1 MNQYVPKPDEE
12 GINSP
17 LHSTPIKDAAIL
29 VAGFLSFVLII
40 FFISGYIT
48 EFIISKISLE
58 SETKFFQKFHPNKIE
73 TKNLALKPFAEK
85 LQSQISFPVHLSLS
99 CSSEINAFAFPG
111 GAISVTKGLLEKIK
125 TENGLM
131 FILGHE
137 IGHFKNRDHLQGLG
151 RQIALSTMLALVGI
165 GSDANQLLNL
175 SQLPMRSFQRDQETN
190 ADAVGLDLLQKL
202 YGHTQGADEFFNYL
216 ANKESDAEKLVA
228 QFASTHPASADRLKF
243 VRQRMN
249 LNEKIDKSEIQVIN
263 LPEDFYKNMTCD

>member
-1 MNQYVPKPDEE
+1 MSEYVPKPDVE

-17 LHSTPIKDAAIL
+17 EKSTPIKDALIL
-29 VAGFLSFVLII
+29 VAGFLSLVLIV
-40 FFISGYIT
+40 FFVSGYIS
-48 EFIISKISLE
+48 EKIISKISIE
-58 SETKFFQKFHPNKIE
+58 SETKFFQKFYTNDAS

-85 LQSQISFPVHLSLS
+85 LQNQINFPVHLNIS
-99 CSSEINAFAFPG
+99 CSDEVNAFAFPG

-165 GSDANQLLNL
+165 GTEANQLLNL

-190 ADAVGLDLLQKL
+190 ADAVGLDLLQKI
-202 YGHTQGADEFFNYL
+202 YGHSEGADEFFNYL
-216 ANKESDAEKLVA
+216 SSKESGAEKVIA
-228 QFASTHPASADRLKF
+228 KFASTHPASADRLEF
-243 VRQRMN
+243 VRSHIN
-249 LNEKIDKSEIQVIN
+249 TNNKTEKPDIKVIK
-263 LPEDFYKNMTCD
+263 LTEDFYKNIQCE